1 MTRKEE
7 IEIILQK
14 LLMRAIPN
22 IAASAELK
30 DIKKYCTK
38 AKEIVVEM
46 EKYLEELDA
55 IYAAEQANRE
65 NGSKVS

>member
-22 IAASAELK
+22 VASNAELK

-38 AKEIVVEM
+38 ASEVVGEM

-55 IYAAEQANRE
+55 IEAVEQLKRE
-65 NGSKVS
+65 SGS